1 MFGLSVSKILL
12 TLFVI
17 AAVWYGWRAY
27 NRYQAIRKQVRE
39 EVERAARR
47 GQARGET
54 RGQARGETRGEAE
67 DMVEC
72 STCGA
77 FIAAGRQ
84 TSCGRKDCPYPG

>member
-54 RGQARGETRGEAE
+54 RGEARVEAE

>member
-39 EVERAARR
+39 EVERAAQR
-47 GQARGET
+47 GQARG
-54 RGQARGETRGEAE
+54 QARDETRGESRVQAE

>member
-27 NRYQAIRKQVRE
+27 NRYQALRE
-39 EVERAARR
+39 DARR
-47 GQARGET
+47 RMAEET
-54 RGQARGETRGEAE
+54 RRTPAGAAGRVEAE
-67 DMVEC
+67 DMTEC
-72 STCGA
+72 PTCGA

-84 TSCGRKDCPYPG
+84 TACGRKDCPYPG